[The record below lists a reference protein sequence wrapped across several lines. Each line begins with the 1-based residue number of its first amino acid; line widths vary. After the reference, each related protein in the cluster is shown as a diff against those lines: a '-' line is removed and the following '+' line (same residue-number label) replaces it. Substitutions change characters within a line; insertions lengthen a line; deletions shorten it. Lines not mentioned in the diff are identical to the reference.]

1 MPENIPLIPK
11 REDVQA
17 IINTAKDKY
26 ATILTILA
34 EIGASPEEL
43 YLVTRDKINP
53 EAGEISI
60 TGFKGHGSKAYK
72 LKAPTAEMLRRY
84 LAKHTREHPFPK
96 GHTQSQV
103 FTKIKR
109 RTAQKICK
117 PEILNI
123 QLRNLR
129 NYSGER
135 FYKSMPIRDPIGVM
149 QHFRH
154 KKLET
159 TMHYLRA
166 MIIEYG
172 EDDNWTTL
180 ITTTMEE
187 EAKAVEKGWQFV
199 TRNGDKAL
207 YRKRKDV

>member
-1 MPENIPLIPK
+1 ML
-11 REDVQA
+11 RV
-17 IINTAKDKY
+17 
-26 ATILTILA
+26 
-34 EIGASPEEL
+34 
-43 YLVTRDKINP
+43 YLHKNP
-53 EAGEISI
+53 E
-60 TGFKGHGSKAYK
+60 
-72 LKAPTAEMLRRY
+72 RQ
-84 LAKHTREHPFPK
+84 PFPK
-96 GHTQSQV
+96 AHVQSQM
-103 FTKIKR
+103 FLRYKKR
-109 RTAQKICK
+109 AAAKLCR
-117 PEILNI
+117 PEIMKI

-135 FYKSMPIRDPIGVM
+135 FYKTMPVRDPIAVM

-172 EDDNWTTL
+172 EEDNWTSL
-180 ITTTMEE
+180 ITNSLEE

-207 YRKRKDV
+207 YRKRRD